1 MTDFLEEVSAE
12 RKAYVMETRP
22 RVSEEEVLSNMR
34 DNVWAR
40 ARAAGTLEKLRADGA
55 TDAFTSALLEAKR
68 DGRLAVIAEVKRV
81 SPARGVLGADV
92 DVAQLARAY
101 VAAGATAISVVT
113 EPKHWGGSLQ
123 DLEAVRDAV
132 DVPILYKDVVV
143 TEYQVL
149 EARKAGADAALLIAD
164 ALNEHD
170 LSRITKRAAEFDV
183 GVLVEAYDPAAF
195 ERAVDFVSRA
205 GARVVGVN
213 ARNLRDPSE
222 IDLDR
227 IGKLHALVRDDQVL
241 VAESGIATVEDARRL
256 PERVDA
262 VLVGTALMRAADPGP
277 LIAGLAAIRR
287 G

>member
-1 MTDFLEEVSAE
+1 MTDFLEEVGAE

-22 RVSEEEVLSNMR
+22 RVSEEQVLSNMR
-34 DNVWAR
+34 DNVWAL
-40 ARAAGTLEKLRADGA
+40 ARAAGTLEELRRDGA
-55 TDAFTSALLEAKR
+55 IDAFTSALLRAKR
-68 DGRLAVIAEVKRV
+68 EGRLAVIAEVKRV
-81 SPARGVLGADV
+81 SPAHGTLGAGADV
-92 DVAQLARAY
+92 ARLARAY

-132 DVPILYKDVVV
+132 NVPILYKDIVV

-183 GVLVEAYDPAAF
+183 GVLVEAHDPAAF
-195 ERAVDFVSRA
+195 ERAVDFVARA

-213 ARNLRDPSE
+213 ARNLRDPKQ
-222 IDLDR
+222 ID
-227 IGKLHALVRDDQVL
+227 IGRVGQLQALARDDQIL
-241 VAESGIATVEDARRL
+241 VAESGIGSVDDARRL
-256 PERVDA
+256 PARVDA